1 MRAYGPATPE
11 DFARWWEIGVVP
23 ARKLFPSIADELG
36 LGHDLGPVLAAASR
50 SQVFRRQGWISAVV
64 LVDGYVRGIWAMSV
78 RRAQTAVRVRMFS
91 SPTASVRQGIE
102 AEVERLSAF
111 LNTQVALEYVS

>member
-1 MRAYGPATPE
+1 
-11 DFARWWEIGVVP
+11 
-23 ARKLFPSIADELG
+23 
-36 LGHDLGPVLAAASR
+36 
-50 SQVFRRQGWISAVV
+50 
-64 LVDGYVRGIWAMSV
+64 MSV